1 MVKPGGN
8 GVPENPVV
16 GTSFVGPGVL
26 GQSNTGVGVSGQS
39 LGFADPHT
47 PNRPPSDGVRGEG
60 SNGVHGLGYQN
71 GVLGECTGLSQGI
84 GVKGTSTSG
93 DGIQGTSTSRAH
105 AGVAGINDS
114 GGAGVA
120 ARGTP
125 AGLFEGNIEVTGDI
139 SGPLWS
145 QTVSRIAV
153 LENQATALVN
163 QLKGMSDQLNSLLSR
178 ADRQQPVLY
187 NVDLAGLTVTKLAES
202 PLKYRFEGRLA
213 PNRNSVRLR
222 VSNRSG
228 SFFQEILV
236 PKGTDSGG
244 SVVAEVVL
252 NLNVTEEPL
261 FFAISDGTQSAADW
275 TSLLWSNTVVPV
287 GQ

>member
-1 MVKPGGN
+1 
-8 GVPENPVV
+8 
-16 GTSFVGPGVL
+16 
-26 GQSNTGVGVSGQS
+26 
-39 LGFADPHT
+39 
-47 PNRPPSDGVRGEG
+47 
-60 SNGVHGLGYQN
+60 
-71 GVLGECTGLSQGI
+71 LGECTGVSQGI

-145 QTVSRIAV
+145 QTVSRITV
-153 LENQATALVN
+153 LENQVTALVN
-163 QLKGMSDQLNSLLSR
+163 QLKTMSDQLNAFTAR
-178 ADRQQPVLY
+178 AGRQQPVLY
-187 NVDLAGLTVTKLAES
+187 NSDRSDNLTVTQVQQN
-202 PLKYRFEGRLA
+202 PLKFHVAGRLA
-213 PNRNSVRLR
+213 PNRNGLRVR

-228 SFFQEILV
+228 SFFQDIAV
-236 PKGTDSGG
+236 QTGTDSGG
-244 SVVAEVVL
+244 AFATDVPI
-252 NLNVTEEPL
+252 NLNITEETL
-261 FFAISDGTQSAADW
+261 YFAVSDGTQSSADW

>member
-8 GVPENPVV
+8 RVPENPVV
-16 GTSFVGPGVL
+16 GTSSAGPGVL

-39 LGFADPHT
+39 LGFVVPHF
-47 PNRPPSDGVRGEG
+47 PNKPPGDGVRGEG
-60 SNGVHGLGYQN
+60 SNGVHGVGYGN
-71 GVLGECTGLSQGI
+71 GVLGECTGPSQGV

-93 DGIQGTSTSRAH
+93 DGVQGTSTSRAH

-125 AGLFEGNIEVTGDI
+125 AGHFEGNIEVTGDI

-153 LENQATALVN
+153 LENQVTALVN
-163 QLKGMSDQLNSLLSR
+163 QLNSMSDQLKALASR

-187 NVDLAGLTVTKLAES
+187 NVDLAGLTVTKLGEN
-202 PLKYRFEGRLA
+202 PLKYRVEGQLA
-213 PNRNSVRLR
+213 PNRNSVRVR

-228 SFFQEILV
+228 SFFQDIVV

-244 SVVAEVVL
+244 SIVADVAL
-252 NLNVTEEPL
+252 NLNITEEPL
-261 FFAISDGTQSAADW
+261 FFAISDGTQSSADW
-275 TSLLWSNTVVPV
+275 TSLLWSNTVVPL
-287 GQ
+287 